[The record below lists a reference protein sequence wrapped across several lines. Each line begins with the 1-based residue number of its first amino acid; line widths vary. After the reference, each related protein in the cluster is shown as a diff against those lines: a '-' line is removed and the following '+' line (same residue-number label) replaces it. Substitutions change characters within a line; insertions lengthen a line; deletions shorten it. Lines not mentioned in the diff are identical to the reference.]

1 MSVLAIDLEQFVR
14 DPYGTG
20 IQRVLQGMAR
30 HWPND
35 VLQAQF
41 VIPWGDQLALLDSQ
55 QATALLDLPFQDHPD
70 DVDLRF
76 VIRDHLVDLQ
86 PIRVDLGRLL
96 ALVDGWFLPEVSYL
110 DQVLDRAELA
120 ARCLPTGMIGNDAL
134 PQTHPANY
142 RFAPGN
148 SGRVSRYFRMLAS
161 VETLVCISEESR
173 QDMWQRLRRDRAL
186 TTTVSLPGGDHLPVR
201 ASRATTPPTF
211 LRLGTL
217 EGRKRP
223 REILAGF
230 RAAVAAGSSAQ
241 LIFLGKESKSDLAIN
256 ADVEQAMAAGLPV
269 RWIRHASDAGIADLM
284 NQASVFLS
292 FGVEGYGIPVLESIR
307 QGTPVLYSGIQ
318 PAAEVMRGRGARPVV
333 ADTIDEMAAMFQ
345 EFASPGALADLRA
358 EVDPHAVP
366 TWRQFSHDIASAM
379 LQAIRRN

>member
-1 MSVLAIDLEQFVR
+1 MSVLAIDIEQFVR

-20 IQRVLQGMAR
+20 IQRVLQGLAR

-35 VLQAQF
+35 ILEGQF
-41 VIPWGDQLALLDSQ
+41 VIPWDDELALLNAE

-76 VIRDHLVDLQ
+76 VIRDHLAELRPVR
-86 PIRVDLGRLL
+86 IDLGRLL

-110 DQVLDRAELA
+110 ESVLDRVELA

-142 RFAPGN
+142 RFPPGN

-173 QDMWQRLRRDRAL
+173 QDMWQRLRRSRTLD
-186 TTTVSLPGGDHLPVR
+186 TTVSLPGGDHLPVR
-201 ASRATTPPTF
+201 VGSAGDPPTF

-217 EGRKRP
+217 EARKRP

-230 RAAVAAGSSAQ
+230 RAAVAAGSSAE
-241 LIFLGKESKSDLAIN
+241 LIFLGKESKSDFAIN
-256 ADVEQAMAAGLPV
+256 ADVEEAMASGLPV
-269 RWIRHASDAGIADLM
+269 RWVRHASDAGIADLM

-318 PAAEVMRGRGARPVV
+318 PAAEVMRGRGARPV
-333 ADTIDEMAAMFQ
+333 AAESIDEISRMFQ
-345 EFASPGALADLRA
+345 DFARPRALADLRA
-358 EVDPHAVP
+358 EVDSVAVP
-366 TWRQFSHDIASAM
+366 TWQAFADDVATSM
-379 LQAIRRN
+379 LRTIRRN

>member
-41 VIPWGDQLALLDSQ
+41 VIPWGDELALLDSE